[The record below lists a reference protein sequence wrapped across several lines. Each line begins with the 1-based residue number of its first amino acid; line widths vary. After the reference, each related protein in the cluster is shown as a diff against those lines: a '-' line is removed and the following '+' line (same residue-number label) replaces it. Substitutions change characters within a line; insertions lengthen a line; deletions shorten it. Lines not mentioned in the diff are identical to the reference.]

1 MTDPVTTIQSATEV
15 VGALS
20 ALVDALKI
28 LAANIA
34 LGAASI
40 ISTCAVIAKYL
51 PPPNRPGVLSR
62 LHGIINAAGQ
72 NSGYAANAHKGGD

>member
-1 MTDPVTTIQSATEV
+1 MTDPVTAIQSATEV
-15 VGALS
+15 VGELS

-34 LGAASI
+34 LGAASL
-40 ISTCAVIAKYL
+40 ISACAVIAKYM
-51 PPPNRPGVLSR
+51 PPPNRPGILSR

-72 NSGYAANAHKGGD
+72 NSGYAANASKDGD

>member
-1 MTDPVTTIQSATEV
+1 MTDPATAIQSATEV
-15 VGALS
+15 VGELS

-34 LGAASI
+34 LGAASL
-40 ISTCAVIAKYL
+40 ISACAVIAKYM
-51 PPPNRPGVLSR
+51 PPPNRPGILSR

-72 NSGYAANAHKGGD
+72 NAGYAANAPKDGD